1 MATNAFIAVPV
12 PAGNG
17 VGAPVSV
24 SGLGLKTFIIGGNLS
39 TATVQIEGGILG
51 RFAPLFRVDQPNN
64 FRNVRFPLDQVRVRL
79 SGLAPATCC
88 GNHESAAS
96 RRGEGESSCGV
107 ASIVSD
113 SGKTGWYVPVHSSRF
128 RIRSSYR
135 RLDLQRALPHQLTIR

>member
-79 SGLAPATCC
+79 SGLAPGAPTPVVFV
-88 GNHESAAS
+88 G
-96 RRGEGESSCGV
+96 GES
-107 ASIVSD
+107 
-113 SGKTGWYVPVHSSRF
+113 
-128 RIRSSYR
+128 
-135 RLDLQRALPHQLTIR
+135 